1 MPTAIANPPGRPQ
14 SALGMVDV
22 EPIDDYIT
30 APTHDGRFAS
40 VVERNLVFEADGT
53 VYQIRLQRSAQH
65 DYALLN
71 RWSAG
76 KEDWSIVAKRRPS
89 DYGIQG
95 YFPARFDPDAFKDV
109 EDDLIEMAYR
119 FEEGYQRQRRNDG
132 AA

>member
-1 MPTAIANPPGRPQ
+1 MPTANATAPMRPVQ
-14 SALGMVDV
+14 AHGLMDTD
-22 EPIDDYIT
+22 PIDDYIT
-30 APTHDGRFAS
+30 APLPNGAFAP

-53 VYQIRLQRSAQH
+53 VFQIRLQRSAQH

-109 EDDLIEMAYR
+109 EDDLIDLAYR
-119 FEEGYQRQRRNDG
+119 FEEGYQRQRKAD
-132 AA
+132 AEV